1 MGCSV
6 FRNTIDPARF
16 ERSVDPRA
24 AQMLRALNA
33 EASKF
38 PSLHRR
44 YFDEVVAPR
53 RAVLLG
59 LLARGVE
66 RGEIDADVDLDLAA
80 SVLVAPILSRVA
92 SNATD
97 DLDPVVTSRQ
107 ITDLVFKGLG
117 PRPAPGQA

>member
-1 MGCSV
+1 MRPSRRDRDTEKGCSV

-16 ERSVDPRA
+16 ERSVDPR

-80 SVLVAPILSRVA
+80 SVLVAPI
-92 SNATD
+92 
-97 DLDPVVTSRQ
+97 PVSYT
-107 ITDLVFKGLG
+107 
-117 PRPAPGQA
+117 